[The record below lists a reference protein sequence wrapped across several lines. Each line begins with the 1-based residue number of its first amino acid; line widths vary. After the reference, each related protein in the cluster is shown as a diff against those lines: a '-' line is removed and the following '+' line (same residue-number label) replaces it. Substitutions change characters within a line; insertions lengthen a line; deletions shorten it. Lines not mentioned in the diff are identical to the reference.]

1 MIRVSA
7 LENLSPSQSTQHRIF
22 LAASAVLLMMLLSTP
37 AWADT
42 VNFADT
48 TDTVVGTTPDN
59 TGRASI
65 GPVCGFGTF
74 AVPLSGGSIFAN
86 VEGCTATINAPTGFP
101 NGGAAL
107 TLYLVTENGVVSDLL
122 AVAVP
127 GNGTAELLFVS
138 DPSVNGTEPGLSS
151 SVVNTLCTAFTCASE
166 PEAASVSITWKNANN
181 VVGATDTVS
190 FQSDAEG
197 VVPEP
202 ASLALLGSGLMAI
215 AGFIKRR
222 LP

>member
-7 LENLSPSQSTQHRIF
+7 LKNLSPSQSTQHRIF

-48 TDTVVGTTPDN
+48 TDTVVGTTS
-59 TGRASI
+59 GMRASI
-65 GPVCGFGTF
+65 GPVCGVGTF

-138 DPSVNGTEPGLSS
+138 DPNVNGTEPGLSS
-151 SVVNTLCTAFTCASE
+151 SVVNTLCTAFTCTSE